1 MVSLTAPMDPLSDVL
16 QSARFHGAR
25 FLNAACSAPWCLERR
40 SGSAGPGEHG
50 LGAEHVVTVYVV
62 TEGRCRIRLDDG
74 GEVIDAIA
82 GDLLLLAHGDAHRI
96 GSDLHA
102 AAFDTD
108 SLHIDAVDGDGA
120 AEPVHLRLGGGGDA
134 TRLVVGHLTCDRG
147 MAPLLEALPRL
158 VHVAD
163 AVGPAALLLRE
174 LLRRGA
180 RESSAARPG
189 ADSTLARIAELVFID
204 ALRRYAELLPPAGK
218 GWLAALRDP
227 RIGRALALLH
237 AEPAQAWTL
246 EELAHRVALSR
257 SALADR
263 FAALVGEPPMQ
274 YLMHWRLALAAR
286 ALRSGAEAI
295 VRIAE
300 RAGYESDAAFSRAFK
315 REFGMPPAA
324 WRRRAPTAA

>member
-1 MVSLTAPMDPLSDVL
+1 MDPLSDVL

-25 FLNAACSAPWCLERR
+25 FLNAALGAPWCLDCREGR
-40 SGSAGPGEHG
+40 AG
-50 LGAEHVVTVYVV
+50 LGEGLAGAGHLVTIYAV
-62 TEGRCRIRLDDG
+62 TEGCCRIQLR
-74 GEVIDAIA
+74 GERDAIEAGA

-102 AAFDTD
+102 AAFDAG
-108 SLHIDAVDGDGA
+108 SVRIDAVDGDGA
-120 AEPVHLRLGGGGDA
+120 AEPVHLRVGGDGDVA
-134 TRLVVGHLTCDRG
+134 RLVVGQLACDRA

-158 VHVAD
+158 VHVPGA
-163 AVGPAALLLRE
+163 AGPAALLLRE

-180 RESSAARPG
+180 RESTATRPG

-218 GWLAALRDP
+218 GWLAALRDA

-246 EELAHRVALSR
+246 DTLARRVALSR

-263 FAALVGEPPMQ
+263 FATLVGEPPMQ

>member
-1 MVSLTAPMDPLSDVL
+1 MDPLSDVL
-16 QSARFHGAR
+16 QSARFHAAR
-25 FLNAACSAPWCLERR
+25 FFNAALGAPWCLDCRGGR
-40 SGSAGPGEHG
+40 AGF
-50 LGAEHVVTVYVV
+50 GAGQAGADHVVTLYVV
-62 TEGRCRIRLDDG
+62 TEGGCRIRLD
-74 GEVIDAIA
+74 GEREAIDARA
-82 GDLLLLAHGDAHRI
+82 GDLLLLAHADAHRI
-96 GSDLHA
+96 GSELHG
-102 AAFDTD
+102 AAFDAD
-108 SLHIDAVDGDGA
+108 SLRIDSAADGA
-120 AEPVHLRLGGGGDA
+120 GTAEPVHLRLGGAGEV
-134 TRLVVGHLTCDRG
+134 TRLVVGHLACDRA
-147 MAPLLEALPRL
+147 MAPLLDALPRL

-163 AVGPAALLLRE
+163 AAGPTALLLRE

-180 RESSAARPG
+180 RESSASRPG
-189 ADSTLARIAELVFID
+189 TDSALARIAELVFID
-204 ALRRYAELLPPAGK
+204 ALRRYAELLLPPAGK

-246 EELAHRVALSR
+246 DELADRVALSR

-274 YLMHWRLALAAR
+274 YLMRWRLAIAAR

-324 WRRRAPTAA
+324 WRRRAALAA

>member
-1 MVSLTAPMDPLSDVL
+1 MDPLSDVL

-25 FLNAACSAPWCLERR
+25 FLNAAFSAPWCLDCHAGLGER
-40 SGSAGPGEHG
+40 GV
-50 LGAEHVVTVYVV
+50 GAEHVVTVYVV
-62 TEGRCRIRLDDG
+62 TEGHCRVRLQDVADELEAG
-74 GEVIDAIA
+74 V

-102 AAFDTD
+102 AAFDAG
-108 SLHIDAVDGDGA
+108 SVAIDAVDGDA
-120 AEPVHLRLGGGGDA
+120 VAEPVHLRLGGGGEP
-134 TRLVVGHLTCDRG
+134 TCVVVGQLACDRA

-158 VHVAD
+158 VHVPGAE
-163 AVGPAALLLRE
+163 GPAALLLRE

-180 RESSAARPG
+180 RESTATRPG

-204 ALRRYAELLPPAGK
+204 ALRRYAERLPPAGK
-218 GWLAALRDP
+218 GWLAALRDA

-246 EELAHRVALSR
+246 DELARRVALSR

-263 FAALVGEPPMQ
+263 FATLVGEPPMQ
-274 YLMHWRLALAAR
+274 YLMHWRLAIAAR

-324 WRRRAPTAA
+324 WRRRAVPAG

>member
-1 MVSLTAPMDPLSDVL
+1 MDLLSDVL
-16 QSARFHGAR
+16 QSARFQGAR
-25 FLNAACSAPWCLERR
+25 FLNATLGAPWCLDCRDGR
-40 SGSAGPGEHG
+40 VG
-50 LGAEHVVTVYVV
+50 LDARLAGAEHVVTLYVV
-62 TEGRCRIRLDDG
+62 TEGRCAARLHG
-74 GEVIDAIA
+74 AREEIEASA
-82 GDLLLLAHGDAHRI
+82 GDLLLFAHGDAHRI
-96 GSDLHA
+96 GSDLHG
-102 AAFDTD
+102 AAFDAD
-108 SLHIDAVDGDGA
+108 SLRIDAVDADGM
-120 AEPVHLRLGGGGDA
+120 AEPVHLRLGGTGA
-134 TRLVVGHLTCDRG
+134 ITRLVVGHLACDRA
-147 MAPLLEALPRL
+147 MVPLLDALPRL

-163 AVGPAALLLRE
+163 AAGPTALLLRE

-180 RESSAARPG
+180 RESSASRPG
-189 ADSTLARIAELVFID
+189 TGSALARIAELVFID

-227 RIGRALALLH
+227 RIGRAIALLH

-246 EELAHRVALSR
+246 DELAHRVALSR

-263 FAALVGEPPMQ
+263 FSALVGEPPMQ
-274 YLMHWRLALAAR
+274 YLMHWRLAIAAR

-324 WRRRAPTAA
+324 WRRRAAPAA